1 MLEVLSR
8 GGRIGRSSCD
18 DAFLLWFF
26 SFSFSTFLLFLSF
39 PDQRD
44 NMGLLISL
52 GDFWILNYIL
62 RSDRSESF
70 SGSILEEKDRC
81 D

>member
-26 SFSFSTFLLFLSF
+26 FFFFLFFSTFLLFLSF

-44 NMGLLISL
+44 DMGLLI
-52 GDFWILNYIL
+52 LNCIL
-62 RSDRSESF
+62 RFDRSESF

>member
-18 DAFLLWFF
+18 DAFLLWFC
-26 SFSFSTFLLFLSF
+26 SFFLSSILLFLSF

-44 NMGLLISL
+44 DMGLLI
-52 GDFWILNYIL
+52 LNCIL
-62 RSDRSESF
+62 RFDRSESF